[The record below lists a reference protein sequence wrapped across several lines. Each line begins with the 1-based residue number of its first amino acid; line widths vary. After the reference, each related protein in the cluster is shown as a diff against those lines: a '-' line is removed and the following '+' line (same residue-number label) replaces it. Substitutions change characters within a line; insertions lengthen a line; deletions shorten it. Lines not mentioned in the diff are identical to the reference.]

1 MWRALNPKRCRGW
14 TLNPSYLKY
23 FFYGYLKH
31 IDAHIKE
38 TIILHNIVMHIK
50 IEASI
55 IFHRAWSNILHNGT
69 PYTFMHI
76 YNIISITIV
85 QNRIGNGIL
94 RLLL

>member
-14 TLNPSYLKY
+14 TLNPNHLKY
-23 FFYGYLKH
+23 IFLQVFEN
-31 IDAHIKE
+31 AHIKE
-38 TIILHNIVMHIK
+38 TIILHNIVMHIE

-76 YNIISITIV
+76 CNIISITIV
-85 QNRIGNGIL
+85 QNRIGDGIL